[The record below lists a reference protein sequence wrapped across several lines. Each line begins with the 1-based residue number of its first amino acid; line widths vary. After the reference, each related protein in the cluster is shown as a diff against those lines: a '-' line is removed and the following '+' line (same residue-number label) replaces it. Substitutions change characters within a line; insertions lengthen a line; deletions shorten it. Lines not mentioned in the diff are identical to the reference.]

1 MSRIGKKP
9 VELPSGVTAS
19 LSGQT
24 VEVKGPKGTH
34 TFTAT
39 DDVTIAIEDNTVTV
53 TPRGKSKRARQQWG
67 MSRTMVANMVQG
79 VSNGFKKELEINGV
93 GYRAQM
99 QGNKLVLNLG
109 LSHDVNFEVPEGVTV
124 TTPKQTEIIVE
135 GSDSQLVGQ
144 VAANIREWRSPEPY
158 KGKGIKYKDEY
169 IFRKEGKKK

>member
-19 LSGQT
+19 VSGQT
-24 VEVKGPKGTH
+24 VEVKGPKGAR
-34 TFTAT
+34 TFKAT
-39 DDVTIAIEDNTVTV
+39 DDVTLSVEDNGVLV

-67 MSRTMVANMVQG
+67 MSRTQIANLVTG
-79 VSNGFKKELEINGV
+79 VTEGFKKELEINGV

-99 QGNKLVLNLG
+99 QGNTLKLALG
-109 LSHDVNFEVPEGVTV
+109 LSHDVEYKVPEGITV
-124 TTPKQTEIIVE
+124 TAPKPTEIIVE
-135 GSDSQLVGQ
+135 GIDQQVVGQ
-144 VAANIREWRSPEPY
+144 VAANIRQYRKPEPY